1 MELATNSPSSLP
13 SVQPFHALIYPFS
26 LSEMLEISRKY
37 ALKAKMNVALTDTRF
52 VFKEK
57 KREERLKIGYVS
69 SDFGSHPLS
78 QLMQS
83 GEHTGTEKGREIE
96 ISNPLLI
103 SNFLFLFLV
112 SSVLHSTICGIHHSS
127 LYAAPLLTALPPT
140 LLFFP
145 LPYTSLLYPFLQFSS
160 LLLSVRTFLFFTR
173 SVRSP
178 QSSALRGDLL
188 CPQPH

>member
-83 GEHTGTEKGREIE
+83 GEHTGTVRGRERGEIE
-96 ISNPLLI
+96 
-103 SNFLFLFLV
+103 
-112 SSVLHSTICGIHHSS
+112 T
-127 LYAAPLLTALPPT
+127 
-140 LLFFP
+140 
-145 LPYTSLLYPFLQFSS
+145 
-160 LLLSVRTFLFFTR
+160 
-173 SVRSP
+173 
-178 QSSALRGDLL
+178 
-188 CPQPH
+188 